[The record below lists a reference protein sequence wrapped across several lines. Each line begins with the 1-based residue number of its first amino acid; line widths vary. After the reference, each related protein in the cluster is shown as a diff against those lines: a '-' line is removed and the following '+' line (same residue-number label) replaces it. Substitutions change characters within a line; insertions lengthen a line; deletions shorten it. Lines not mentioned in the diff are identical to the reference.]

1 MRYTYTLAGGIT
13 IIVKGGAY
21 AVHYTCSKQ
30 QHNLKQFPKSIIFTN
45 TSTRTMSKHS
55 YTLKATTL
63 ALSLAIFGACSKGP
77 ATSAY
82 TLPVETGVSRTL
94 AEYRNQTLRNV
105 QYDIKLQIPTG
116 KEAPIPA
123 SETISFN
130 LLNREQALQID
141 FKEQPSH
148 LHAVRVNG
156 KQIPIEFENEHIVI
170 GPRYLKE
177 GQNQVQIDFTTGN
190 LSLNRN
196 EDYLYTLL
204 VPDRARTV
212 FPCFDQPD
220 LKAVFNLTLTLP
232 QDWKALANAPLQ
244 DSLLTGATKTYTY
257 LPSDTIPT
265 YLFSFVA
272 GDFRKVS
279 NSDRGRTMH
288 FYHRETDPDKLKSID
303 PIFSIHRDALAFME
317 DYTRIPYPFQKFDF
331 VAIPDFQYG
340 GMEHV
345 GAIDYK
351 ASTLFLDEGA
361 TKDQLVG
368 RSNLIAHETAHMWFG
383 DLVTM
388 RWFNDVWMKEVFANF
403 MADKISKTTVKDS
416 NYDLKF
422 LIDHF
427 PAAYSVDRTAG
438 ANPIRQD
445 LANLQDA
452 GTLYGHIIYHKA
464 PIMMRQLERLM
475 GEQAFQEGLQV
486 YLKTYA
492 NSNATW
498 PQLIEILDARTPTDL
513 QAWNQVWVNESGRPV
528 YDCKLDIEDGKISVF
543 SISQKGE
550 DGSDRLWPQLFEV
563 ALVYNDRIEEY
574 TVNMDQPSIEFQEV
588 IGKEWPLYVLFNS
601 SGQGY
606 GTFPIDARGIS
617 YLPKLQNPVMRASS
631 YINLYEN
638 MLNGVDIT
646 PDMMRYITLL
656 QSSNEQEELN
666 LKLLTGYLT
675 DTFWKFT
682 SPEQR
687 GKLAPAFEKNL
698 WDAME
703 KQKSANNKKLFFKAY
718 QSIALT
724 KEAQDRLHQVW
735 EAQKAPAGVTLN
747 EDDYTSLALSLAV
760 RDYANSADILRQQLS
775 RIKNPDR
782 QKRLQFLMPALSD
795 DEKVRDAFFASLKDR
810 SNRDKEAW
818 VGAALSYLHH
828 PLRAASSE
836 KYLRESLELV
846 EEIQLT
852 GDIFFPTNWLQSTF
866 SHYQTP
872 TAAATIRTFLTEH
885 PDYNP
890 KLKGKIL
897 QAADH
902 VFRAEKLAR

>member
-1 MRYTYTLAGGIT
+1 M
-13 IIVKGGAY
+13 
-21 AVHYTCSKQ
+21 
-30 QHNLKQFPKSIIFTN
+30 
-45 TSTRTMSKHS
+45 STPS
-55 YTLKATTL
+55 YTLKATAL
-63 ALSLAIFGACSKGP
+63 ALSLALLGGCSKGP
-77 ATSAY
+77 ASSAY

-94 AEYRNQTLRNV
+94 AEHRNHTLRNV
-105 QYDIKLQIPTG
+105 QYDIKLQLPTG
-116 KEAPIPA
+116 KDAPIPA

-141 FKEQPSH
+141 FKEQQDH

-156 KQIPIEFENEHIVI
+156 KQIPIVFENEHIVI
-170 GPRYLKE
+170 GPRYLKV
-177 GQNQVQIDFTTGN
+177 GQNQVQIDFTAGN

-220 LKAVFNLTLTLP
+220 LKAVFKLTLTLP

-244 DSLLTGATKTYTY
+244 DSVLTGATKTYTY

-279 NSDRGRTMH
+279 NNDRGLTMH
-288 FYHRETDPDKLKSID
+288 FYHRETDQDKLESIG

-361 TKDQLVG
+361 TKDQLVS

-438 ANPIRQD
+438 ANPIRQNLD
-445 LANLQDA
+445 NLQDA
-452 GTLYGHIIYHKA
+452 STLYGHIIYHKA

-498 PQLIEILDARTPTDL
+498 PQLIEILDARTTVDL
-513 QAWNQVWVNESGRPV
+513 QAWNQVWVNEPGRPIFD
-528 YDCKLDIEDGKISVF
+528 YDMQVADGKISSF
-543 SISQKGE
+543 RINQKAE
-550 DGSDRLWPQLFEV
+550 DGSDRLWPQLFEL
-563 ALVYNDRIEEY
+563 ALVYADSVQEL
-574 TVNMDQPSIEFQEV
+574 TVNMDKAAVELTEA
-588 IGKEWPLYVLFNS
+588 IGKRAPLTVLFNS

-606 GTFPIDARGIS
+606 GVFPVDLRFRAGIN
-617 YLPKLQNPVMRASS
+617 QINPVMRASV

-638 MLNGVDIT
+638 MLNGRTVT
-646 PDMMRYITLL
+646 PDLLLPITLL
-656 QSSNEQEELN
+656 ESGVETDELN
-666 LKLLTGYLT
+666 LKLLTGYLS
-675 DTFWKFT
+675 DTYWKFT
-682 SPEQR
+682 TPARRAEI
-687 GKLAPAFEKNL
+687 APAFEKNL

-703 KQKSANNKKLFFKAY
+703 KHKSGNAKKLLFKTY
-718 QSIALT
+718 QNIALS

-760 RDYANSADILRQQLS
+760 RDYANSEGILRQQLS

-782 QKRLQFLMPALSD
+782 QKRLQFLMPALSG
-795 DEKVRDAFFASLKDR
+795 DEQVRDAFFASLKSR

-818 VGAALSYLHH
+818 VGSALSYLHH

-866 SHYQTP
+866 SSYQTP
-872 TAAATIRTFLTEH
+872 TAAATIREFLAAH
-885 PDYNP
+885 PNYNP

>member
-1 MRYTYTLAGGIT
+1 
-13 IIVKGGAY
+13 
-21 AVHYTCSKQ
+21 
-30 QHNLKQFPKSIIFTN
+30 
-45 TSTRTMSKHS
+45 MSKHS
-55 YTLKATTL
+55 YTFKAASL
-63 ALSLAIFGACSKGP
+63 ALSLAILSGCSKGP

-82 TLPVETGVSRTL
+82 TLPVETGVSREL
-94 AEYRNQTLRNV
+94 AEHRNQMLRNV
-105 QYDIKLQIPTG
+105 QYEIKLQITAG
-116 KEAPIPA
+116 KDAPIPA
-123 SETISFN
+123 SEIISFN
-130 LLNREQALQID
+130 LLSKAQALQID
-141 FKEQPSH
+141 FKEQPDQ

-156 KQIPIEFENEHIVI
+156 KQIPTVFQNEHIVI
-170 GPRYLKE
+170 EQRYLQN
-177 GQNQVQIDFTTGN
+177 GPNQVQLDFTAGN

-220 LKAVFNLTLTLP
+220 LKAVFKLTLTLP
-232 QDWKALANAPLQ
+232 QNWKALANAPLQ
-244 DSLLTGATKTYTY
+244 DSVVTGATKTYTY
-257 LPSDTIPT
+257 QPSDTIPT

-272 GDFRKVS
+272 GEFSKVS
-279 NSDRGRTMH
+279 NSDRRRTMH
-288 FYHRETDPDKLKSID
+288 FYHRETDPDKLRLSVD

-317 DYTRIPYPFQKFDF
+317 DYTKIPYPFRKFDF

-361 TKDQLVG
+361 TKDQLVA

-452 GTLYGHIIYHKA
+452 GSLYGHIIYHKS

-475 GEQAFQEGLQV
+475 GEEAFREGLQV

-498 PQLIEILDARTPTDL
+498 PQLIEILDARTPADL
-513 QAWNQVWVNESGRPV
+513 QAWNQVWVNEPGRPV
-528 YDCKLDIEDGKISVF
+528 FNSTLDVEDGKISVF

-563 ALVYNDRIEEY
+563 ALVYDDRVEEY
-574 TVNMDQPSIEFQEV
+574 TVNMDRPSIEFQEV
-588 IGKEWPLYVLFNS
+588 VGKEWPLYVLFDS

-646 PDMMRYITLL
+646 PDMILYIALL
-656 QSSNEQEELN
+656 QSPNEQEELN
-666 LKLLTGYLT
+666 LKLLTGYLS

-687 GKLAPAFEKNL
+687 ATLAPAFEKNL
-698 WDAME
+698 WEAME
-703 KQKSANNKKLFFKAY
+703 KQTSGNNKKLFFKTY
-718 QSIALT
+718 QNIAMT

-735 EAQKAPAGVTLN
+735 RDQKAPTGVTLT

-760 RDYANSADILRQQLS
+760 RDYADSEGILRQQLA

-782 QKRLQFLMPALSD
+782 QKRLQFLMPALSG
-795 DEKVRDAFFASLKDR
+795 DEQVRDAFFASLKDR

-818 VGAALSYLHH
+818 VGTALSYLHH
-828 PLRAASSE
+828 PLRTASSE

-866 SHYQTP
+866 GYYQTP
-872 TAAATIRTFLTEH
+872 TAATTIRTFLAEH

-902 VFRAEKLAR
+902 VFRAEKLVK